1 MSNRVV
7 LFFLALAGL
16 FVLMLLVA
24 TAFVAFRVFGR
35 EGVSS
40 RVVIDTT
47 FSGSLVED
55 VPDDAIARVFMED
68 VMTTVDVVSALH
80 HAAEDDR
87 VVALVAKI
95 DSPAY
100 GAATLQEVRDA
111 VLHFRASGKPTIAWA
126 ETFGEFAPG
135 NGAYYLATAFESI
148 YLLPSGDVGLVGLN
162 AEVPFVRGILDKLDI
177 TPQFDHRYEYKN
189 AMNFY
194 TETKL
199 TDAHREATQ
208 ALVTS
213 IFDQFVAGI
222 AEGRDLAPEE
232 VKALVDRGPFL
243 GPEALDAGLV
253 DALLYE
259 DEVESAVDDRVGA
272 DANWLSLSAYHDRAG
287 GAFRGGDTVALIYGV
302 GAVQRGES
310 GYAPLEDMPVMGST
324 TVTGAFRDAVD
335 ADVAAIVFRIDCP
348 GGSYVASDAIRREVV
363 RATEAGIPVIVSMG
377 NVAASGGYFV
387 AMDATRIVAQPGT
400 ITGSIG
406 VLAGKLILSGFYDKI
421 GLSFDSVQTSDNATM
436 WSANER
442 FDEAEWERFQ
452 AWLDRIY
459 TDFTNK
465 VAAGR
470 DIPIERVLEIAKG
483 RVWVGETAATLG
495 LVDEL
500 GGLPTAIAAAR
511 EEAGLSADRT
521 VRLRRFPERPSFVD
535 LLRDRLRSRGRMVDA
550 GALHELVK
558 AIRPVLASLSDTQP
572 LRMAPVDVDG
582 R

>member
-1 MSNRVV
+1 
-7 LFFLALAGL
+7 
-16 FVLMLLVA
+16 
-24 TAFVAFRVFGR
+24 
-35 EGVSS
+35 
-40 RVVIDTT
+40 
-47 FSGSLVED
+47 
-55 VPDDAIARVFMED
+55 
-68 VMTTVDVVSALH
+68 
-80 HAAEDDR
+80 
-87 VVALVAKI
+87 
-95 DSPAY
+95 
-100 GAATLQEVRDA
+100 
-111 VLHFRASGKPTIAWA
+111 
-126 ETFGEFAPG
+126 
-135 NGAYYLATAFESI
+135 
-148 YLLPSGDVGLVGLN
+148 
-162 AEVPFVRGILDKLDI
+162 
-177 TPQFDHRYEYKN
+177 
-189 AMNFY
+189 
-194 TETKL
+194 
-199 TDAHREATQ
+199 
-208 ALVTS
+208 
-213 IFDQFVAGI
+213 
-222 AEGRDLAPEE
+222 
-232 VKALVDRGPFL
+232 
-243 GPEALDAGLV
+243 
-253 DALLYE
+253 
-259 DEVESAVDDRVGA
+259 
-272 DANWLSLSAYHDRAG
+272 
-287 GAFRGGDTVALIYGV
+287 
-302 GAVQRGES
+302 
-310 GYAPLEDMPVMGST
+310 
-324 TVTGAFRDAVD
+324 
-335 ADVAAIVFRIDCP
+335 
-348 GGSYVASDAIRREVV
+348 
-363 RATEAGIPVIVSMG
+363 
-377 NVAASGGYFV
+377 
-387 AMDATRIVAQPGT
+387 MDATRIVAQPGT